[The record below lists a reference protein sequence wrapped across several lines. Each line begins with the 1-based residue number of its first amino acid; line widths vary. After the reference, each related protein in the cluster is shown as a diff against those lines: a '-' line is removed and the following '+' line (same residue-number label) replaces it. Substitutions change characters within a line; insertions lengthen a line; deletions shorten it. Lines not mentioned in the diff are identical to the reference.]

1 MQVTATING
10 EKRSFQA
17 EPDEKLADALRRLGL
32 TGVKKGCGEG
42 TCGSCVVLLDGRAVN
57 ACLVFVPAIEG
68 RQVVT
73 IEGVGT
79 TDAPHPLQTAFV
91 DAGAVQ
97 CGFCTPGMV
106 LSAKALLDRE
116 AEPTDEQIRAALD
129 GNLCRCTGY
138 VKVIEAVKAAAAR
151 LRAGRE
157 VQG

>member
-106 LSAKALLDRE
+106 LSAYSLLRDNPHPSRE
-116 AEPTDEQIRAALD
+116 DIVDAIA

-138 VKVIEAVKAAAAR
+138 AKIIEAVE
-151 LRAGRE
+151 RASR
-157 VQG
+157 